1 MVSPMRS
8 SVPTKSQSYTAT
20 VSMDSMGKVAS
31 MSKDLGQGKADE
43 ENELEHLAAVQDHG
57 QVGSAP
63 VCGQCLICIC
73 HYSMF
78 NVCVVT

>member
-1 MVSPMRS
+1 
-8 SVPTKSQSYTAT
+8 
-20 VSMDSMGKVAS
+20 

-78 NVCVVT
+78 NVRVVT